1 MPCICRLVGWLSRV
15 WCRLAQASLGALFLM
30 LFVAFLLLLSVCWE
44 CSPGYQVRSVV
55 SILANVVAKVL
66 RELVEGK
73 GVVVNSLLVA
83 VIVQLAPGFVSCAS
97 DSGFEL

>member
-1 MPCICRLVGWLSRV
+1 M
-15 WCRLAQASLGALFLM
+15 
-30 LFVAFLLLLSVCWE
+30 
-44 CSPGYQVRSVV
+44 RSVV